1 MAQGWGEGRTFATLF
16 VGGGTPSIYDGQA
29 LAKILA
35 ACRDNFCWLTNPE
48 VTIEANP
55 NTVSAAQLEA
65 WRAAGANR
73 LSLGVQSFED
83 RLLQEI
89 GRRHDAQQAIEAVR
103 LARQAGFERL
113 NLDVIYGLPNQT
125 LADWQHT
132 LDVALELSPE
142 HLSLYE
148 LSVEEGTPFAARQAK
163 AELPLPDEEET
174 LAMAVAGEQRLAEC
188 GYGRYEISNYARLG
202 EECRHNLN
210 YWQNGPYLGL
220 GAGAVSSFDGLRL
233 KNTVSPTHYMA
244 LIKAQGTAFDEGEA
258 LGDEAS
264 FRESVI
270 MGLRMLSGVSLAA
283 LRQRYGLEP
292 HTYYGK
298 TLATL
303 CQQGLIECNEQTL
316 KLTPQALPLA
326 NQVLAALV

>member
-1 MAQGWGEGRTFATLF
+1 MAQGVWADRLFTTLF
-16 VGGGTPSIYDGQA
+16 IGGGTPTVYDGQT
-29 LAKILA
+29 LAKIIT
-35 ACRDNFCWLTNPE
+35 ACRQNFCWAPDLE
-48 VTIEANP
+48 LTIEANP

-65 WRAAGANR
+65 LRAAGANR
-73 LSLGVQSFED
+73 LSLGVQSFEN
-83 RLLQEI
+83 RLLQGI
-89 GRRHDAQQAIEAVR
+89 GRRHDAHQATQAVR
-103 LARQAGFERL
+103 LARQAGFRRL
-113 NLDVIYGLPNQT
+113 NLDLIYGLPGQT
-125 LADWQHT
+125 EADWQHT

-163 AELPLPDEEET
+163 GELPLPEEEQT
-174 LAMAVAGEQRLAEC
+174 IAMAVAGEARLAEH
-188 GYGRYEISNYARLG
+188 GYTRYEISNFARPG

-220 GAGAVSSFDGLRL
+220 GAGAVSCFDGLRL
-233 KNTVSPTHYMA
+233 KNTASPTDYMA
-244 LIKAQGTAFDEGEA
+244 LIESQGTAFDEGEA

-292 HTYYGK
+292 LSYYGE

-303 CQQGLIECNEQTL
+303 RRQGLIELNERTL